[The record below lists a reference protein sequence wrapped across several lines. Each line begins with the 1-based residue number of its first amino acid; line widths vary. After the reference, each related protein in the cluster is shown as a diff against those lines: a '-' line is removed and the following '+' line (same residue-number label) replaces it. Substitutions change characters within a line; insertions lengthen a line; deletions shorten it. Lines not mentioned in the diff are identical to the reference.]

1 MTEDLVVME
10 LSHHREGTEKKQTNK
25 YVPCTELTQNDVI
38 EELLEVST

>member
-10 LSHHREGTEKKQTNK
+10 LISQETEKKQTNK